1 MWILGFKGLTGLP
14 LVSKKTVVVDLCR
27 EIERL
32 TSSVLI
38 HCQSKSGWQV
48 QNEQNELT
56 HSLLEILPKNAF

>member
-27 EIERL
+27 KIERL

-38 HCQSKSGWQV
+38 HCQTNQVAKYSMSKMS
-48 QNEQNELT
+48 
-56 HSLLEILPKNAF
+56 